1 VFYLWFTDL
10 FSKGG
15 SADFLRRMEKSIKMK
30 LIMQNEPNFSKSQ
43 MFINLISTT
52 NYNKKS
58 TMDTWSKRTQT
69 KPILKDVFLK
79 IILQFWAVMG
89 KITGLLVQF
98 PWKGVTRMVVLA
110 GIDEAGFG
118 PILGPL
124 VVSSSAFSLPNHFLA
139 ADLWQIL
146 RKSVGNTRKHL
157 AGRLLIT
164 DSKKA
169 YSKQKGIRHLQRT
182 VLACL
187 ECLGKPAQHMAGKR
201 PTTLTGLLT
210 LLSPDSI
217 GRLGDYPWHRD
228 IADYRLSVD
237 AADLAIATT
246 VLKEDLASNGIEL
259 LELRSRCL
267 DVAYYNKM
275 VGSVKNK
282 SNVLFT
288 AVSQLIKNV
297 FDNSESD
304 YVQVIVDRQGG
315 RTRYRRNLQR
325 MFPDM
330 ELKILREGSAASS
343 YELKAKDKQMRLHF
357 VVGADQRFLP
367 VSLASMV
374 SKYIRELLVD
384 NMNRYF
390 TELIPELKPTA
401 GYWKDGLRFIED
413 LKKTPHVT
421 FDSGQLVRCR

>member
-1 VFYLWFTDL
+1 
-10 FSKGG
+10 
-15 SADFLRRMEKSIKMK
+15 MK
-30 LIMQNEPNFSKSQ
+30 LIMQNKANFQKSQ
-43 MFINLISTT
+43 MFITLISTT
-52 NYNKKS
+52 NYNEKC
-58 TMDTWSKRTQT
+58 TLDTWSKRTQT
-69 KPILKDVFLK
+69 KPILPAMAGKIALSAVEGPNPGLDGFSR
-79 IILQFWAVMG
+79 IILQFWAVAG
-89 KITGLLVQF
+89 KIISILKQF

-124 VVSSSAFSLPNHFLA
+124 VVSSSAFSIPDKFLT

-146 RKSVGNTRKHL
+146 RKSVSETRKHL

-169 YSKQKGIRHLQRT
+169 YSKQKGIKHLQRT

-187 ECLGKPAQHMAGKR
+187 GCLGKNPA
-201 PTTLTGLLT
+201 TLTELLT
-210 LLSPDSI
+210 LLSPDCI
-217 GRLGDYPWHRD
+217 ERLNDYPWHRD
-228 IADYRLSVD
+228 IADYRLSTD
-237 AADLAIATT
+237 ASDMAIASS

-259 LELRSRCL
+259 LGLKSCCL

-282 SNVLFT
+282 ASVLFT

-297 FDNSESD
+297 FDNFAGPSTGSTSSPQASSGQGD
-304 YVQVIVDRQGG
+304 HLQVIVDRQGG
-315 RTRYRRNLQR
+315 RVRYQRNLQR

-330 ELKILREGSAASS
+330 ELKILRESPAASS
-343 YELKAKDKQMRLHF
+343 YELKADGRCMRLHF
-357 VVGADQRFLP
+357 VVGADQRFFP

-374 SKYIRELLVD
+374 SKYLRELLVD

-390 TELIPELKPTA
+390 TGFNPDLRPTA

-413 LKKTPHVT
+413 LKKNVPHVT
-421 FDSGQLVRCR
+421 FDSNQLIRLR